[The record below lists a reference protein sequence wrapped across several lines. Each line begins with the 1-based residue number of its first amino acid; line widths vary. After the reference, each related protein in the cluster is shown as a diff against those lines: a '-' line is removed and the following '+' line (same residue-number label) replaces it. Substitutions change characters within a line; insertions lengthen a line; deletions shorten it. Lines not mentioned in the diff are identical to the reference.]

1 MLTQGIAFL
10 HAFMSAA
17 SSIMHPFFLAREVD
31 QGYDQNDDKQHHS
44 FRGSVAEFILNE
56 ALLVDFIDHG
66 CVLDCCRAHHHDIDA
81 AEYLE
86 YGNLNAF
93 VRSLEYVVRA
103 KDNISN
109 LSRKTGISRSNLYA
123 IFNGEVTPQFDTV
136 LKMLKELGYTL
147 KVA

>member
-1 MLTQGIAFL
+1 MNNTKAFEL
-10 HAFMSAA
+10 SKLIDNELKTEEDIKEWL
-17 SSIMHPFFLAREVD
+17 S
-31 QGYDQNDDKQHHS
+31 
-44 FRGSVAEFILNE
+44 LN
-56 ALLVDFIDHG
+56 L
-66 CVLDCCRAHHHDIDA
+66 

-86 YGNLNAF
+86 DGNLNAF
-93 VRSLEYVVRA
+93 VRSLEYVVKA

-123 IFNGEVTPQFDTV
+123 IFRGEVNPQFDTV

>member
-1 MLTQGIAFL
+1 MMNNTKDFELSKLIDNELKTEKDIKEWL
-10 HAFMSAA
+10 S
-17 SSIMHPFFLAREVD
+17 
-31 QGYDQNDDKQHHS
+31 
-44 FRGSVAEFILNE
+44 LN
-56 ALLVDFIDHG
+56 L
-66 CVLDCCRAHHHDIDA
+66 

-86 YGNLNAF
+86 DGNLNAF

-123 IFNGEVTPQFDTV
+123 IFRGEVTPQFDTV

>member
-1 MLTQGIAFL
+1 MNNTKAFEL
-10 HAFMSAA
+10 SKLIDNELKTEEDIKEWL
-17 SSIMHPFFLAREVD
+17 S
-31 QGYDQNDDKQHHS
+31 
-44 FRGSVAEFILNE
+44 LN
-56 ALLVDFIDHG
+56 L
-66 CVLDCCRAHHHDIDA
+66 

-86 YGNLNAF
+86 DGNLNAF
-93 VRSLEYVVRA
+93 VRSLEYLVRA

-123 IFNGEVTPQFDTV
+123 IFRGEVTPQFDTV